1 MHSIKKSILK
11 KLKYFLRLSY
21 WQKNMTDK
29 PTWVYILQNLHS
41 PPRYGK
47 IAQQKPSLGKKTQNC
62 KQFEPIKLRLNS
74 LATKSIYITER
85 KTFQLKLLN
94 HQPSLIPHLSLYG
107 STYSCAILPHRILMM
122 VRTPNWLTL
131 PYID

>member
-1 MHSIKKSILK
+1 MQRKQLKHESDFANAFNKKSILK

-47 IAQQKPSLGKKTQNC
+47 IAQQKPSLGKKD
-62 KQFEPIKLRLNS
+62 PKL
-74 LATKSIYITER
+74 
-85 KTFQLKLLN
+85 
-94 HQPSLIPHLSLYG
+94 
-107 STYSCAILPHRILMM
+107 
-122 VRTPNWLTL
+122 
-131 PYID
+131 